1 MPYLDRCALVIVD
14 VQKGFDDLSYRRQTG
29 RRNKPA
35 CERNDGNALKPEL
48 TGQPDLVTKQTN
60 SAFYG
65 ERDLHARL
73 RARGMTSFAVCGIQ
87 TNHCVETHPRHG
99 LHGEFAAV
107 VNTARPDRR
116 LLAA

>member
-1 MPYLDRCALVIVD
+1 MPHLDRCALVIVD
-14 VQKGFDDLSYRRQTG
+14 VQKGFDDLSYRSQTG

-48 TGQPDLVTKQTN
+48 TGQPALVTKQTN

-73 RARGMTSFAVCGIQ
+73 QARGMTSFAVCGIQ
-87 TNHCVETHPRHG
+87 TNHCVETHPSHG
-99 LHGEFAAV
+99 HEPARRIRRRGEHGP
-107 VNTARPDRR
+107 T
-116 LLAA
+116 